1 MIQEEAQDF
10 RLYLQNQL
18 TERCKKNPKYSLR
31 SFAQRLDMESSA
43 LSKILRGKRRVTEKT
58 FLKLS
63 KILNLS
69 PHEIAQFRQNLKQSA
84 EYDYSPKNY
93 QQVSLDAFNV
103 ISDWYHYAILELTT
117 VKKFKPSEKWIA
129 KSLGISVSEVNIAV
143 ERLKR
148 LGFLKVNKNK
158 WIDVSSEMTTV
169 GNDFTHAAFRR
180 LQKQVLEK
188 ALDALENVSY
198 DKRDQTSLTM
208 AICSKKV
215 PHARERIKKFR
226 RSLCEFLRED
236 KKYDEVYQL
245 SVSLYPLT
253 EINKQRRN

>member
-1 MIQEEAQDF
+1 MLHTLHMIQEEAQDF
-10 RLYLQNQL
+10 RLYLQNKL
-18 TERCKKNPKYSLR
+18 TERCKKNPKYYLR

-129 KSLGISVSEVNIAV
+129 KSLGISVSEVNIAWTV
-143 ERLKR
+143 RKS
-148 LGFLKVNKNK
+148 
-158 WIDVSSEMTTV
+158 DSCSS
-169 GNDFTHAAFRR
+169 AA
-180 LQKQVLEK
+180 LSTYV
-188 ALDALENVSY
+188 ALNSAS
-198 DKRDQTSLTM
+198 TPGS
-208 AICSKKV
+208 
-215 PHARERIKKFR
+215 AR
-226 RSLCEFLRED
+226 
-236 KKYDEVYQL
+236 
-245 SVSLYPLT
+245 
-253 EINKQRRN
+253 